1 MGIKC
6 NDEIKLVKFGEIG
19 GILRG
24 KGSSGRVCVYTEY
37 DDDQSL
43 DIQRSRLNIA
53 VLMIGKRVRERKN
66 SGLSLIGHERGCWM
80 AEIFEISFFFFFRI
94 LWN

>member
-1 MGIKC
+1 
-6 NDEIKLVKFGEIG
+6 
-19 GILRG
+19 
-24 KGSSGRVCVYTEY
+24 VYTEY

-66 SGLSLIGHERGCWM
+66 SGLSLIGHERGC
-80 AEIFEISFFFFFRI
+80 
-94 LWN
+94 

>member
-6 NDEIKLVKFGEIG
+6 NDEIKSVKFSEIG

-24 KGSSGRVCVYTEY
+24 KGSSGWVCVCVYTEY

-66 SGLSLIGHERGCWM
+66 SGLSLIGHERGC
-80 AEIFEISFFFFFRI
+80 
-94 LWN
+94 